1 MHAVPPLMTGIYM
14 PPRSDFRIDESMF
27 TYVPKQ
33 SKTSDSDAKT
43 SNFASCES
51 NSSVETLESIPKP
64 VANEPKAVSEPKVWS
79 DAPIIKEYES
89 DSDDEHDDPQKDLK
103 NKGIVNSGCS
113 RHMTGN
119 KAYFVDYQEYNGGP
133 VSFGGNKGY
142 ITGKDTECLVL
153 SPDFKLLDEN
163 QVLLRVHRQNNM
175 YSFNL
180 KNIVPTGCLACLI
193 AKATMDE
200 SNKWHRRLGHIN
212 FKNLN
217 KLVKGNLVRGK
228 FDGKS
233 DEGFL
238 VRYSLNSKDFR
249 PVRSENQANKIARP
263 KEANHSEG
271 TQDNID
277 TGYSEKEAKPTPEY
291 YVLPLWSSYTSTIK
305 SSEAKNRGLRQKE
318 KEANDEAKALRKESA
333 QVSTASP
340 LRVFSAAESSYPDS
354 TIYVD
359 QDDSKI
365 HALEDIYEHPSNGIF
380 SNASFDHEGALV
392 DFTNL
397 ETTVNFKIQKVWILV
412 DLAYGKRAI
421 RTKWVYKNK
430 KDERG
435 VVVRNKA
442 RLVLGLNIVLI
453 LYVLVL
459 FALEL
464 MLLKTS
470 RKCTK
475 GLLLLVEEIIDSVV
489 QVIAP
494 TTVEQRLAKKNE
506 LKARGT
512 LLMALLDKHQLK
524 FNIYKDAKSLKE
536 AIEKKVQKT
545 LLKEQY
551 ENLGIDMHYLFTHF
565 VSPLGEWEI
574 ARDAELN
581 PFKDVLVCKKMV
593 ELLGAIPI
601 NLKVNGHLFSTSK
614 KLRAF
619 LIIIRDRLLWVPPP
633 VVRPNGPAPR
643 SIEELY
649 QLSINGRGGP
659 IATIPIQ
666 ATDFRLRH
674 HMIQQV
680 QNSSQFHGLLGADAN
695 RHINKFLKITQYIK
709 QNGVSDDALRLSL
722 FPYSFTH
729 NATAWHQ
736 DTINAAA
743 GGTFMQKT
751 PKECYY
757 LIENMTAHYNHWD
770 TSVTRDETSSVISST
785 TTTESP
791 EMKMQSPSGSRS
803 HPSNTIANLRGNV
816 KSIITRSGVA
826 YDGPTISPTS
836 SPLPKVVKRET
847 EATKDKVQTISL
859 ECTAH
864 LQPPI
869 VQVLIPELNK
879 ISLPDLT
886 STRMTLELATRS
898 YAYSAGVTEDVFVQ
912 VGKFTFLSYFI
923 VRDYD
928 VDTRVPLILGRPF
941 LRTAHALVDVHEEGL
956 ILRDDDEQLIF
967 HADSTSK
974 HPHKH
979 GNDLTPFETSD
990 SLLKEFFNELALL
1003 DPIPFGKED
1012 NNFDFELDLR
1022 EIKYLLHQDPS
1033 TESNIKTIN
1042 LILKKFTDEPSLGY
1056 LPPPRDDDDDDDD
1069 LFNLKSDYDEWKK
1082 LLYGDCYKDIDSM
1095 NDKNK
1100 DSKMKSL
1107 VVEAHIVESNDLLP
1121 WLLDNDSTLPEES
1134 FESSV
1139 IASLSLSPF
1148 GNKEK

>member
-729 NATAWHQ
+729 NATA
-736 DTINAAA
+736 
-743 GGTFMQKT
+743 
-751 PKECYY
+751 
-757 LIENMTAHYNHWD
+757 
-770 TSVTRDETSSVISST
+770 
-785 TTTESP
+785 
-791 EMKMQSPSGSRS
+791 
-803 HPSNTIANLRGNV
+803 
-816 KSIITRSGVA
+816 SGVA